1 MSNYNKFVRIS
12 KNLRNDLFYNITN
25 EIVNTKH
32 VLQSMN
38 FYNLKKLNNNKFV
51 RICDVTLRDG
61 IQNLKSN
68 NLIFSKNIK
77 NDIIYRLNHSNITN
91 IEFGSNVSHKIKEMI
106 NTKDVLQSMNF
117 DNLKKSNL
125 YLLVPNYNKFEELK
139 NWTNINKVNR
149 ISLITACSETFVQKN
164 TNMSLHENLDQ
175 IDKILNSSSDK
186 KFRIYISTCFGC
198 PFEGTINESHL
209 KNIDLIF
216 NRFSHHEKT
225 DEIVISDTIGSYDM
239 NQLHQYVKSFHSTNK
254 LSLHIHSHSEDS
266 NISKIIEKY
275 GDQLV
280 SIDTSLGNL
289 GGCPSV
295 SSNKLKP
302 NLSTLKVA
310 YLINQIT
317 GRQIYDIDEILNLE
331 NLVRTTVTCN

>member
-1 MSNYNKFVRIS
+1 MS
-12 KNLRNDLFYNITN
+12 NLRN
-25 EIVNTKH
+25 
-32 VLQSMN
+32 
-38 FYNLKKLNNNKFV
+38 FV

-61 IQNLKSN
+61 IQNLKSTN
-68 NLIFSKNIK
+68 TIFSKNLK
-77 NDIIYRLNHSNITN
+77 NDIIYRLNNSNITN
-91 IEFGSNVSHKIKEMI
+91 IEFGSNVSHKIKEMA

-117 DNLKKSNL
+117 DNLKSNL
-125 YLLVPNYNKFEELK
+125 FLLVPNYNKFEELN

-149 ISLITACSETFVQKN
+149 ISLITACSETFVKKN
-164 TNMSLHENLDQ
+164 TNMSLNENFDQ

-198 PFEGTINESHL
+198 PFEGTINKSHL

-216 NRFSHHEKT
+216 DRFSQHEKT

-239 NQLHQYVKSFHSTNK
+239 DQLHQYIKNYNLSNK
-254 LSLHIHSHSEDS
+254 LSLHIHSHTEDM
-266 NISKIIEKY
+266 NIKKIIEKY

-289 GGCPSV
+289 GGCPNVV
-295 SSNKLKP
+295 SSKLKP

-317 GRQIYDIDEILNLE
+317 GKQVYDIDEILDLE
-331 NLVRTTVTCN
+331 NLVRERKVY

>member
-1 MSNYNKFVRIS
+1 MS
-12 KNLRNDLFYNITN
+12 T
-25 EIVNTKH
+25 
-32 VLQSMN
+32 
-38 FYNLKKLNNNKFV
+38 LKSFV

-61 IQNLKSN
+61 IQNLKSLN
-68 NLIFSKNIK
+68 TLFSKTLK
-77 NDIIYRLNHSNITN
+77 NDIIYRLNNSNINN
-91 IEFGSNVSHKIKEMI
+91 IEFGSNVSHKIKEMA

-117 DNLKKSNL
+117 DNLKSNL
-125 YLLVPNYNKFEELK
+125 FLLVPSYSKYEEL
-139 NWTNINKVNR
+139 NSWVNISKVNR

-164 TNMSLHENLDQ
+164 TNMSLNENLDQ

-198 PFEGTINESHL
+198 PFEGTINESHF
-209 KNIDLIF
+209 KNIELIF

-225 DEIVISDTIGSYDM
+225 EEIVISDTIGTYDM
-239 NQLHQYVKSFHSTNK
+239 DQLHHYIKNFNSSNK
-254 LSLHIHSHSEDS
+254 LSLHIHSHSEDL
-266 NISKIIEKY
+266 NVQKIIEKY
-275 GDQLV
+275 GDQLL

-295 SSNKLKP
+295 NSSKLKP

-317 GRQIYDIDEILNLE
+317 KKQVYDIDEILDLE
-331 NLVRTTVTCN
+331 NLVRTTITGN

>member
-1 MSNYNKFVRIS
+1 ML
-12 KNLRNDLFYNITN
+12 NLRN
-25 EIVNTKH
+25 
-32 VLQSMN
+32 
-38 FYNLKKLNNNKFV
+38 FV

-61 IQNLKSN
+61 IQNLKSAN
-68 NLIFSKNIK
+68 TIFSKNLK
-77 NDIIYRLNHSNITN
+77 NDIIYRLNNSNITN
-91 IEFGSNVSHKIKEMI
+91 IEFGSNVSHKIKEMA

-117 DNLKKSNL
+117 DNLKSNL
-125 YLLVPNYNKFEELK
+125 FLLVPNYNKYEEL
-139 NWTNINKVNR
+139 NSWVNINKVNR

-164 TNMSLHENLDQ
+164 TNMSLNENLDQ
-175 IDKILNSSSDK
+175 IEKILNSTSDK

-198 PFEGTINESHL
+198 PFEGTINDTHL

-216 NRFSHHEKT
+216 NRFSQHEKT
-225 DEIVISDTIGSYDM
+225 DELVISDTIGSYDM
-239 NQLHQYVKSFHSTNK
+239 DQLHYYLKNYNSTNK
-254 LSLHIHSHSEDS
+254 LSLHIHSNSEDS
-266 NISKIIEKY
+266 NIKKIIEKY

-295 SSNKLKP
+295 SSSKLKP

-317 GRQIYDIDEILNLE
+317 GKQTYDIDEILDLE
-331 NLVRTTVTCN
+331 NLVRTTITSNQII

>member
-1 MSNYNKFVRIS
+1 MSNLIN
-12 KNLRNDLFYNITN
+12 
-25 EIVNTKH
+25 
-32 VLQSMN
+32 
-38 FYNLKKLNNNKFV
+38 FV

-61 IQNLKSN
+61 IQNLKSTN
-68 NLIFSKNIK
+68 TIFSKNLK
-77 NDIIYRLNHSNITN
+77 NDIIYRLNNSNINN
-91 IEFGSNVSHKIKEMI
+91 IEFGSNVSHKIKEMA

-117 DNLKKSNL
+117 DNLKSNL
-125 YLLVPNYNKFEELK
+125 FLLVPSYNKYEEL
-139 NWTNINKVNR
+139 NSWVNISKVNR

-164 TNMSLHENLDQ
+164 TNMSLNENLNQ
-175 IDKILNSSSDK
+175 IEKILNSTSNK

-198 PFEGTINESHL
+198 PFEGTINETHL

-216 NRFSHHEKT
+216 NRFRQHEKT
-225 DEIVISDTIGSYDM
+225 EEIVISDTIGTYDM
-239 NQLHQYVKSFHSTNK
+239 DQLHHYLKNYNSTNK
-254 LSLHIHSHSEDS
+254 LSLHIHTHSEDS
-266 NISKIIEKY
+266 NIQKIIEKY

-317 GRQIYDIDEILNLE
+317 RKQTYDIDEILDLE
-331 NLVRTTVTCN
+331 NLVRTTITGN